1 MAPGPNVDVLD
12 LLLCGVG
19 RVEDILREV
28 SAYCVPNQAGLLG
41 QGVAFNIDISGNE
54 DVCTDP
60 DCVPVETVLFLT
72 ATGWNV
78 STKVLKD
85 PVEVSK
91 PDIEASMGELCRS
104 GRARAVAHRARAGVS
119 VSGAAETDV
128 SKQADL
134 NFSEK

>member
-1 MAPGPNVDVLD
+1 MFDVTAVASARKGQQALRRVTAWAKACSGWEKLD
-12 LLLCGVG
+12 DARLSIRAV
-19 RVEDILREV
+19 
-28 SAYCVPNQAGLLG
+28 N
-41 QGVAFNIDISGNE
+41 
-54 DVCTDP
+54 CTDP

-104 GRARAVAHRARAGVS
+104 GRARAVAHRARAGMS